1 MSDYRTSLIHIMA
14 EIDEKNENN
23 VPGKFYVDT
32 NCIACGLCIANAPD
46 YFREDDNGN
55 SVVYNQ
61 PDTDEGVEACEAAI
75 ADCPVQAIGD
85 DGE

>member
-1 MSDYRTSLIHIMA
+1 MA

-46 YFREDDNGN
+46 YFQEDEDGN
-55 SVVYNQ
+55 SIVYNQ
-61 PDTDEGVEACEAAI
+61 PDSDEGVEACESAM